1 MTFCDWLLSLR
12 IMFSGFIHF
21 MSHFEAYLSSCL
33 CRGLKGKRRLG
44 KSLSYSVGWGKW
56 GRKGMVVYL
65 ELHWL
70 SRQFAELK

>member
-44 KSLSYSVGWGKW
+44 KSLSYSVGWGKM
-56 GRKGMVVYL
+56 G
-65 ELHWL
+65 
-70 SRQFAELK
+70 